1 MAAKCSFMR
10 SVKTTFPF
18 DRGST
23 LLRDKL
29 RVLTILLG
37 LIYASASC
45 SIEFVAFWQDPS
57 IVSLKLRLLNVIFAI
72 SGAWFISNAF
82 RFFDTK
88 PRWILKVCYFPVMSL
103 LLIYPNYFWIAQ
115 QSETF
120 SIFEFEHVNVV
131 VLYGPIFFGCLG
143 ASYTIK
149 WFYVMTDLKLRNRS
163 LPHFRAL
170 RIRDAI
176 ASSIGFVAGV
186 IHKIRIDPI
195 RWMVILGSAYQIAL
209 FVYGYRMLIV
219 ELRWHSIIV
228 SLWPTLTSWSFIGHL
243 AFYVGLACL
252 IRFADT
258 ASRFRLPMLALAALT
273 VCIVHFLLTTP
284 FQSTQIAWNAPSF
297 ILLMSAV
304 VLGMFRPTQDGDLGK
319 LSANQSSDKLTMED
333 NGTQG
338 CVTSSC

>member
-1 MAAKCSFMR
+1 
-10 SVKTTFPF
+10 
-18 DRGST
+18 
-23 LLRDKL
+23 
-29 RVLTILLG
+29 
-37 LIYASASC
+37 
-45 SIEFVAFWQDPS
+45 
-57 IVSLKLRLLNVIFAI
+57 
-72 SGAWFISNAF
+72 
-82 RFFDTK
+82 
-88 PRWILKVCYFPVMSL
+88 
-103 LLIYPNYFWIAQ
+103 
-115 QSETF
+115 
-120 SIFEFEHVNVV
+120 
-131 VLYGPIFFGCLG
+131 
-143 ASYTIK
+143 
-149 WFYVMTDLKLRNRS
+149 MTDLKLRNRS